1 MLERKKALELLRE
14 ALKSEELA
22 YQIYMK
28 QAEGRDGDTKNLL
41 IKTADEEKKHMT
53 TISEIIKKLE
63 KSKDKF
69 V

>member
-28 QAEGRDGDTKNLL
+28 QAEGRDGDMKNLL
-41 IKTADEEKKHMT
+41 IKTADEEKKHMK
-53 TISEIIKKLE
+53 TISEIIEKLE
-63 KSKDKF
+63 KSKEKF